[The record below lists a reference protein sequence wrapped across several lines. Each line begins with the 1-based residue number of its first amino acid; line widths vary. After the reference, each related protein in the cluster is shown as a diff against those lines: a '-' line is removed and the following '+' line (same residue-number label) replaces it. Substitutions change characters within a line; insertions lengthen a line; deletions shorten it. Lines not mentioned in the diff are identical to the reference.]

1 VVDTKFFVNTP
12 DAIASKHSAY
22 SEETKVMRMV
32 LNNLMK
38 NIKEKESLGSK
49 SSDVSEK
56 VLEIIKENGKEFRY
70 SIGNDAEA
78 MIAALESCNDDQ
90 SKMDVAINNIMKEWM

>member
-1 VVDTKFFVNTP
+1 ML
-12 DAIASKHSAY
+12 ALSI
-22 SEETKVMRMV
+22 
-32 LNNLMK
+32 
-38 NIKEKESLGSK
+38 IKEKESLGSK

-78 MIAALESCNDDQ
+78 MIAALESSKDNQ
-90 SKMDVAINNIMKEWM
+90 SNMDVAIQNIMKDWIE

>member
-1 VVDTKFFVNTP
+1 
-12 DAIASKHSAY
+12 
-22 SEETKVMRMV
+22 MRMV

-38 NIKEKESLGSK
+38 NIREKESLVSK
-49 SSDVSEK
+49 PLDVGEK

-70 SIGNDAEA
+70 IIGNDAEA
-78 MIAALESCNDDQ
+78 MIAALESSKDDQ